1 MSVGADRIQ
10 LCGELVVQLGGRR
23 RDDALR
29 GRQGRLG
36 FAYLLLHRDRPV
48 RRDELVAALWP
59 ADGPPPRNQALA
71 PVLSRLR
78 SAIAP
83 AVLEGRDSVQ
93 LRLPEPV
100 WIDVEVALADIVS
113 ARQALEQGDP
123 QVALGSARAAVELLA
138 GGLLPGHEA
147 DWLDVE
153 RERIADLRV
162 EALEL
167 AARAAV
173 AVGGATLPQAETDA
187 REAVA
192 AAPFRESARVAL
204 ISVLAARGNAAE
216 ALRAYE
222 EIRALLMEELGTV
235 PGSELMALHTSL
247 LTGGHQI
254 AVPVI
259 AGSAPFGARP
269 TVGLVGSR
277 PPGARDLAVAQPE
290 SAPLTLTLIERDDEL
305 RRIDSAL
312 SAVTSGH
319 GGVLTI
325 EGPAGIGKTRL
336 LTELRAHAIV
346 AGLQAFE
353 ARAGLLEREFGFGL
367 VRQLFAAVDDELIA
381 GPAQAARGV
390 LTDTGTIDG
399 TFPVLNG
406 LHHLVVHLTAGG
418 PLILT
423 IDDLQWGDPASL
435 RFLVYL
441 GRRLAQLPVLIVA
454 TIRTGEPGTDE
465 MLVAELISD
474 PDTVVLRPR
483 ALTEGATGSLVRERL
498 GDPDTAFVAACHD
511 VTAGNPLLLRQ
522 LLGALADEGV
532 DPDAVHAAE
541 VRAIGPRAVSRTV
554 LSRLTRM
561 SESTVGVARAAAI
574 LGEQPG
580 LPALAEVAGVDEAEA
595 AAAVARLARAE
606 ILRAE
611 EPLGFVH
618 PLVRDAVYSE
628 LPAAARGLE
637 HGRAARVLSKLSAS
651 PERVAAQLLLAPPRA
666 DPWVVT
672 QLRDAADVA
681 MRRGAPDAALRLLE
695 RAQIEPPGP
704 DQRAALALEL
714 GGSAAY
720 IRGPAGVEPL
730 ERAYAGLTDPVAR
743 ARAAIRLSH
752 LLLFVRSPE
761 EGVAVAQRAMSE
773 LLGGHDDLRDGLRAI
788 RLIGVQFGAAD
799 PEAPATMDAVR
810 RGPRGDG
817 PGARALTAM
826 TALAVAL
833 DEGPAAEAS
842 ALAREAFKGEGMAG
856 FEVTAPVAL
865 ATAVLTIGE
874 PGEGLRA
881 IERYRAHARSQGEI
895 LGSIGAELW
904 GGFAQLLVGDLRGA
918 VEALDRASEGE
929 QLWGTK
935 LDAVMAYSS
944 AFLTQAW
951 VERGDP
957 LRAREMSDRMVDV
970 AGVSDGARFWNA
982 CRGALLI
989 AEGDAEGGLEI
1000 TRRIA
1005 RLWPAHTNPVWAP
1018 WRSVQARALA
1028 ALGRIEE
1035 ANAIALEELGVAE
1048 RVAAP
1053 WVIGRCHRLLAQV
1066 GGPNALDHARAAVAL
1081 LGESSARLE
1090 LAKGEAALGEHL
1102 AADGDAAG
1110 ARDALSRAVDG
1121 ARWCGADALAAH
1133 AQDALSDLTG

>member
-1 MSVGADRIQ
+1 MSVGAARIQ
-10 LCGELVVQLGGRR
+10 LCGEFVVELGGRR
-23 RDDALR
+23 REGALR

-36 FAYLLLHRDRPV
+36 FAYLVLRRDRPV

-59 ADGPPPRNQALA
+59 ADGPPPREQALA

-78 SAIAP
+78 SAIEP
-83 AVLEGRDSVQ
+83 AVLEGRDSVR
-93 LRLPEPV
+93 LRLPEPA
-100 WIDVEVALADIVS
+100 WIDVEGALAEVVS
-113 ARQALEQGDP
+113 ARQVLEQGDAP
-123 QVALGSARAAVELLA
+123 EALRSARSAIELLA

-147 DWLDVE
+147 DWLDAE
-153 RERIADLRV
+153 RERMADLRV

-173 AVGGATLPQAETDA
+173 GVGGAALPQAESDA

-192 AAPFRESARVAL
+192 EAPFRESARAAL
-204 ISVLAARGNAAE
+204 ITVLAARGNAAE

-222 EIRALLMEELGTV
+222 DIRGLLMEELGTV
-235 PGSELMALHTSL
+235 PGGELMALHGSL
-247 LTGGHQI
+247 LSGGHQI
-254 AVPVI
+254 AVPGVGAARHRGAAPVFGWPGSPP
-259 AGSAPFGARP
+259 AGAGDRAAPRRQSASG
-269 TVGLVGSR
+269 TLV
-277 PPGARDLAVAQPE
+277 
-290 SAPLTLTLIERDDEL
+290 ERDDEL
-305 RRIDSAL
+305 RRIASAL
-312 SAVTSGH
+312 RAVARGE
-319 GGVLTI
+319 GGVLAI

-336 LTELRAHAIV
+336 LSEIHAQAAA
-346 AGLQAFE
+346 AGLHTFE

-367 VRQLFAAVDDELIA
+367 VRQLFAAVDLDGELTA
-381 GPAQAARGV
+381 GPAEAARGV
-390 LTDTGTIDG
+390 LTDTGSIEG
-399 TFPVLNG
+399 TFRVLNG
-406 LHHLVVHLTAGG
+406 LHHLVARLAADSPVVLA
-418 PLILT
+418 

-441 GRRLAQLPVLIVA
+441 GRRLAHLSVLIVA
-454 TIRTGEPGTDE
+454 TIRTGEPSTDE
-465 MLVAELISD
+465 MLLAELTSD
-474 PDTVVLRPR
+474 PETVVLRPR
-483 ALTEGATGSLVRERL
+483 ALTEAATGSLVRERL
-498 GDPDTAFVAACHD
+498 GDPDAAFVAACQD
-511 VTAGNPLLLRQ
+511 VTAGNPLLVRQ
-522 LLGALADEGV
+522 LLGALDDEGV
-532 DPDAVHAAE
+532 NPDAARAAE

-554 LSRLTRM
+554 LPRLARM
-561 SESTVGVARAAAI
+561 SPSTVAVARAAAI

-580 LPALAEVAGVDEAEA
+580 LPALAEVAGTDEAEA
-595 AAAVARLARAE
+595 AAAVTRLARAE

-637 HGRAARVLSKLSAS
+637 HGRAARVLSKLGAS

-681 MRRGAPDAALRLLE
+681 MRRGAPDTALRLLE
-695 RAQIEPPGP
+695 RAQAEPPSP

-761 EGVAVAQRAMSE
+761 AGVAVAQRAMSD
-773 LLGGHDDLRDGLRAI
+773 LPDGHDDLRDGLRAI
-788 RLIGVQFGAAD
+788 RLIGVQFGAPD
-799 PEAPATMDAVR
+799 PEAPATLDAVR
-810 RGPRGDG
+810 RGPRGRG

-833 DEGPAAEAS
+833 DKGPAAEAS
-842 ALAREAFKGEGMAG
+842 ALAREAFEGEGIAG

-865 ATAVLTIGE
+865 ATAVLTLGE

-881 IERYRAHARSQGEI
+881 VERYRAHARSQGEI

-904 GGFAQLLVGDLRGA
+904 GGFAQLLAGDLRGA
-918 VEALDRASEGE
+918 VEALERASEGE

-957 LRAREMSDRMVDV
+957 VRAREMSDRMVDV

-989 AEGDAEGGLEI
+989 AEGEAEAALEI

-1005 RLWPAHTNPVWAP
+1005 CLWPAHTNPVWAP

-1035 ANAIALEELGVAE
+1035 AHAIAMQELGVAE

-1053 WVIGRCHRLLAQV
+1053 WVIGRCRRLLAQV
-1066 GGPNALDHARAAVAL
+1066 GGPGALDHARAAVAL

-1090 LAKGEAALGEHL
+1090 LAKAETALGEHL

-1110 ARDALSRAVDG
+1110 ARDALRRAIDG
-1121 ARWCGADALAAH
+1121 ARWCGADALATR
-1133 AQDALSDLTG
+1133 AQAALGDLGG